1 MWSVLDTEER
11 EGRNVYVIEAS
22 NKTGTAEKR
31 CRTKE
36 KAVKI
41 ASIVA
46 SDGRIKISNPELNE
60 EQKWFEVDHV
70 RVYDTKNPDVDIDF

>member
-1 MWSVLDTEER
+1 M
-11 EGRNVYVIEAS
+11 YVIEVS
-22 NKTGTAEKR
+22 NKSCTAEKR

-41 ASIVA
+41 AATVA
-46 SDGRIKISNPELNE
+46 NDGYIYLDNPELNKDQRRIE
-60 EQKWFEVDHV
+60 FDHV